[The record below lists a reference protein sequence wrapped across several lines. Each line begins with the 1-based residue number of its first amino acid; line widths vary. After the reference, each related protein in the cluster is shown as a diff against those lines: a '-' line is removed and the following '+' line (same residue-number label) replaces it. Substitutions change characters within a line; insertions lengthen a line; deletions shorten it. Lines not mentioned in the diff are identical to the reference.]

1 MVPSGSVTPEAAEGL
16 ASFDDETNV
25 PFGTNDKKG
34 AQKAGP
40 PKDI

>member
-1 MVPSGSVTPEAAEGL
+1 MVHSGSTPVSAEGEAA
-16 ASFDDETNV
+16 FDDENNV